1 MSHLKLKIFLSITV
15 CLIFLFAPFFLDIS
29 PDGKAYAFSS
39 KKGNK
44 RIGVASHSGGGDE
57 DNTFGYK
64 IVKDRTDNSTAPAP
78 VPEPATW
85 LLVGAGAAGLAA
97 YKKKF
102 RKK

>member
-1 MSHLKLKIFLSITV
+1 MSHSKPKIFLGMMV
-15 CLIFLFAPFFLDIS
+15 CLIFLFAPFFTDIC

-44 RIGVASHSGGGDE
+44 HIGVASHSGGGGDE

-64 IVKDRTDNSTAPAP
+64 IVKDNPENSPAP

-85 LLVGAGAAGLAA
+85 LLLGAGAAGLAA